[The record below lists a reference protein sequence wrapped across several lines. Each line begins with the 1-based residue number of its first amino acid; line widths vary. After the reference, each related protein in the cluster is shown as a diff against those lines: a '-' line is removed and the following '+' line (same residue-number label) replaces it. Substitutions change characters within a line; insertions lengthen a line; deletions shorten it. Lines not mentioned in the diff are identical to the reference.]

1 MSLGAIDWGIKVFC
15 KELIVFLGYR
25 SPCLCWGSMYDV
37 CYVCMFVVCA
47 SFSCPCTCLLI
58 CLCVYELVL
67 LFAASPVSN
76 LPKFSTLKHSIFVQ
90 NGPSPFSSHISFL
103 KQGPTYR
110 AIPEKHGLLRWA
122 SGKEPT
128 CRCRRLK
135 KCGFSPWVRK
145 IPGGGHVKSLQYS
158 YLENPMDRGAW
169 RAMVHGVAKS
179 QKWLKHL
186 STHRETQSVSV
197 YVICITWVLKS
208 CVYSCTGIILYHNY
222 CWIFC
227 EVKIKRIWM

>member
-47 SFSCPCTCLLI
+47 SFSCPCTRLLT

-145 IPGGGHVKSLQYS
+145 IPWRRAWQITPVFLSRESHGQRSLES
-158 YLENPMDRGAW
+158 YGPWGRQESEMTEAP
-169 RAMVHGVAKS
+169 
-179 QKWLKHL
+179 
-186 STHRETQSVSV
+186 
-197 YVICITWVLKS
+197 
-208 CVYSCTGIILYHNY
+208 
-222 CWIFC
+222 
-227 EVKIKRIWM
+227 